1 MSRNLDR
8 RSRDGHNREEQ
19 MRDDPIRDA
28 LRATTEQPSPYFNQ
42 KVLSRLE
49 SAKGHRTAVLR
60 PALAAAALAVL
71 VLVAV
76 GGLQTLTSREPT
88 VDKEAQ
94 RQLLLDEYQALRL
107 ELEELRSMASDAGP
121 SLYLGGDEAFDVMY
135 DLSAYAAADVH
146 DNIQPASLRND

>member
-8 RSRDGHNREEQ
+8 PSRDGHNRQEQ
-19 MRDDPIRDA
+19 MRDDPIGNA
-28 LRATTEQPSPYFNQ
+28 LRSTTEQASPYFNQ

-49 SAKGHRTAVLR
+49 SDRRHRTGALR

-76 GGLQTLTSREPT
+76 GGLKTLNSRAPT
-88 VDKEAQ
+88 VDKEAH
-94 RQLLLDEYQALRL
+94 RQLLLDEYQALQL

-135 DLSAYAAADVH
+135 DLSAYAADAAH
-146 DNIQPASLRND
+146 DNVQPASLRND